1 MHDTISHHGALIR
14 TIKVKGLGR
23 RETMITVLYFEANSK
38 LRNKF
43 EDMGHGFRPL
53 RQSLIFLHGRDKI
66 IKQRKVKI

>member
-1 MHDTISHHGALIR
+1 MHDTISHHGALIG

-23 RETMITVLYFEANSK
+23 RETMITDLYFEANSK

-43 EDMGHGFRPL
+43 EDFRPL